1 MTDQRTLTPPGTPS
15 GTAPG
20 AETATGESAPHA
32 GQPTPARYAVP
43 FLSGHSGRP
52 DAAGPGALA
61 QGAELVHMAGATGFA
76 GGVYRREDSIKRSRF
91 IVSVAHAPDTA
102 TARAFIEA
110 VRGEFADA
118 THNCWAFAAGP
129 PGDTARIGC
138 SDDGEPHGTAG
149 RPMLQQLLHG
159 GVGEVAAVVTRYF
172 GGVKLGTGGLVRAYA
187 AMARLGLDGLPLRQ
201 RIVPA
206 HVSVVLA
213 HGRAGAL
220 RRLLPAYEAAI
231 LSEVHGADVE
241 CIVGLPVE
249 HAAAFMAAV
258 IDMAAGEALVDVL
271 PPAEG

>member
-1 MTDQRTLTPPGTPS
+1 MADQRISTPS
-15 GTAPG
+15 GILSGTGPEAD
-20 AETATGESAPHA
+20 AATGESAPA
-32 GQPTPARYAVP
+32 AAQPAPARYPVP
-43 FLSGHSGRP
+43 LLPGQSGGAG
-52 DAAGPGALA
+52 AAGPETLA
-61 QGAELVHMAGATGFA
+61 QGAALVRVTGFA

-206 HVSVVLA
+206 RVSVVLA

-220 RRLLPAYEAAI
+220 RRLLPVYEAAI
-231 LSEVHGADVE
+231 QSELHGADVE
-241 CIVGLPVE
+241 CVIGLPVE

-271 PPAEG
+271 PPAED

>member
-1 MTDQRTLTPPGTPS
+1 MADQRTLTPPGIPS

-138 SDDGEPHGTAG
+138 SD
-149 RPMLQQLLHG
+149 
-159 GVGEVAAVVTRYF
+159 
-172 GGVKLGTGGLVRAYA
+172 
-187 AMARLGLDGLPLRQ
+187 
-201 RIVPA
+201 
-206 HVSVVLA
+206 
-213 HGRAGAL
+213 
-220 RRLLPAYEAAI
+220 
-231 LSEVHGADVE
+231 
-241 CIVGLPVE
+241 
-249 HAAAFMAAV
+249 
-258 IDMAAGEALVDVL
+258 
-271 PPAEG
+271 